1 MDQFM
6 VRLPQ
11 ALPVGTKVVLIGKS
25 GDAEITATDL
35 ADRLGTINYEVLTGL
50 SDRLAREYRE

>member
-35 ADRLGTINYEVLTGL
+35 ADRLGTINY
-50 SDRLAREYRE
+50 